1 MSLNPVRKAQ
11 LLGVIGAMALALVP
25 GARPDSIPQLL
36 TLGPLTVLSGTA
48 VVSGTVGGASAGSQ
62 LTVNG
67 HPLSV
72 DAAGNFAGC
81 VDAEQ
86 IGRAHV

>member
-11 LLGVIGAMALALVP
+11 FLCVIGGLALALVP

-36 TLGPLTVLSGTA
+36 TLGPVTVLNGTA
-48 VVSGTVGGASAGSQ
+48 VVSGTVGGA
-62 LTVNG
+62 
-67 HPLSV
+67 
-72 DAAGNFAGC
+72 
-81 VDAEQ
+81 E